1 MKAKQVCVYRP
12 ALNRHRVGELEF
24 TDAFWPYVKEESTFR
39 KSDLQSFFF
48 EIKEFLRMRLCV
60 ICRFSSADL
69 SFAEKLYIR
78 GVRTEHFKRAVI
90 LGCCRKYISLINR
103 SDGELIAH
111 LSYFSDAVDEASDPA
126 LLSTQWE
133 IKEQLELYKY
143 EILWGVVQVASI
155 AEHLR
160 IFPEQLQCLL
170 SIPEFEDT
178 RAILNAPRLTHL
190 TSEQGQRL
198 SCLVRIHNAV
208 LFSRGKFKVEWFE
221 NPNGSQLFA
230 GVSPMKFM
238 LDGGLKNMEA
248 VRLYLYTRAGF

>member
-1 MKAKQVCVYRP
+1 MRYIDEMKAKQVCVYRP

-133 IKEQLELYKY
+133 IKEQLE
-143 EILWGVVQVASI
+143 
-155 AEHLR
+155 
-160 IFPEQLQCLL
+160 
-170 SIPEFEDT
+170 
-178 RAILNAPRLTHL
+178 
-190 TSEQGQRL
+190 SE
-198 SCLVRIHNAV
+198 CTN
-208 LFSRGKFKVEWFE
+208 
-221 NPNGSQLFA
+221 
-230 GVSPMKFM
+230 
-238 LDGGLKNMEA
+238 D
-248 VRLYLYTRAGF
+248 